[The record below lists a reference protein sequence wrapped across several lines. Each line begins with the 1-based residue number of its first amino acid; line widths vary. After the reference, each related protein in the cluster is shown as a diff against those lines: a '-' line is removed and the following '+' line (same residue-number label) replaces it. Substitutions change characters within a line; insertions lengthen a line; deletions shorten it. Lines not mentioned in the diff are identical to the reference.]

1 MTVTQTE
8 FRAAMLNVDIA
19 VPAGL
24 VDTHDRPAGSRFDV
38 YRNNVAVSLTE
49 ALETG
54 FPVIAKL
61 LGEANFKAIAGVFLR
76 QSPPEAPVM
85 MHYGAAFPQFL
96 REFQPLQ
103 HLGYLGDVAEIELA
117 LRRSYHAAD
126 SQGVPGDALA
136 QIAPEALAG
145 ARLSLAPSL
154 EVVRSHWP
162 IYDIW
167 AFNTYQGRPKPEARA
182 QNVVVLRPEF
192 DPEPHPLPTGGAS
205 FIKEI
210 HRGRTLGEAADIT
223 SNLAEDLDL
232 GAVLGLLLSKGA
244 ITNITAAEQNEED
257 Q

>member
-1 MTVTQTE
+1 MSVTQTE
-8 FRAAMLNVDIA
+8 FRAAMLDADQA

-24 VDTHDRPAGSRFDV
+24 LDGLDQPAGRRFSV

-61 LGEANFKAIAGVFLR
+61 LGEANFKPIAGLFLR
-76 QSPPEAPVM
+76 QSPPSAPVM

-126 SQGVPGDALA
+126 STGVPGDALA
-136 QIAPEALAG
+136 KIPPETLPDV
-145 ARLSLAPSL
+145 RMTLAPSL
-154 EVVRSHWP
+154 EVLRSHWP

-167 AFNTYQGRPKPEARA
+167 AFNTYEGHPKPQA
-182 QNVVVLRPEF
+182 QAQTVVVMRPEF
-192 DPEPHPLPTGGAS
+192 DPTPHPLPAGGAT
-205 FIKEI
+205 FISAIQKGE
-210 HRGRTLGEAADIT
+210 TLGRAAEIAAE
-223 SNLAEDLDL
+223 LAEDFDL
-232 GAVLGLLLSKGA
+232 GAVLGLLLTHGA
-244 ITNITAAEQNEED
+244 IVDIKNED
-257 Q
+257 